1 MTSIDEIIK
10 REVNPFDL
18 VNLKPG
24 NFWGEQQDAAQT
36 VDSIHQEAI
45 TEIEALVDLVA
56 KDHVSRT
63 VLLAGDSGS
72 GKSYLLGRLKR
83 TLNPKAFF
91 AYIGPWADS
100 DHIWRHILRYTVDS
114 LMHNPEG
121 QQDSQLLLWLKS
133 LSAFTKRNLKQRV
146 LNDSVWKL
154 LQSDRKKFIK
164 HLKNTYKSAGIYSPD
179 IFFGILHDLTN
190 PELYDSACEWLR
202 GDDLS
207 EESMQAL
214 KVRNCIDTEDAA
226 KNILANF
233 GRISTETQPIV
244 ICFDNLETCLFNQNG
259 ILNPQPL
266 FNVNT
271 TIHNDYLRNFVIII
285 SVVTDIWKRSSVR
298 IQQADKARLETTIQ
312 LKRINLEQAEALWTY
327 RLGSLHHQAKP
338 KPESRIYPLT
348 KQLLEQSFPGT
359 KTDPRNVLIL
369 GRQEYRKH
377 KDSIGE
383 NLPDPDPEPDSQ
395 SEFQLLWQQEY
406 QKTEQKIT
414 KIALLSAPELVR
426 MLQEACI
433 ALGVK
438 EARPKLLGGKYAS
451 YSLSYKHPQEK
462 KQVGIIWTE
471 DSNMT
476 SFYTVMNAC
485 QTLVNK
491 RTDHALYLI
500 RAASVGTPKLVG
512 QRIYQ
517 QIFTGN
523 PHQHLKPN
531 LPSVHTL
538 ATYYSFVNS
547 ALAGELVV
555 AGTTT
560 TLEQLQTLV
569 RESKVL
575 EGCALLKELKIMPEG
590 SKPPLAPIKKYLLNL
605 IKNQHFIGRK
615 VLVDNTHGQFSDT
628 DISHIGQLIEQFYR
642 DNIIQIINPHEEL
655 DNQLVCWI
663 PEKNIPV

>member
-1 MTSIDEIIK
+1 MTSIDDIIK

-24 NFWGEQQDAAQT
+24 NFWGEQQDATQT

-45 TEIEALVDLVA
+45 TEIEALLDVVA
-56 KDHVSRT
+56 QDHISRT

-72 GKSYLLGRLKR
+72 GKSHLLGRLKR

-114 LMHNPEG
+114 LMHTPAG
-121 QQDSQLLLWLKS
+121 QQESQLMLWLKS

-146 LNDSVWKL
+146 LNDSVWQL
-154 LQSDRKKFIK
+154 LQSDRRKFIK
-164 HLKNTYKSAGIYSPD
+164 HLKDTYKSAGIYSPD
-179 IFFGILHDLTN
+179 IFFGILHDLTD

-271 TIHNDYLRNFVIII
+271 TIHNDNLRNFLIII
-285 SVVTDIWKRSSVR
+285 SVVTDIWKKSAIQ
-298 IQQADKARLETTIQ
+298 IQQPDKARLETTIQ
-312 LKRINLEQAEALWTY
+312 LKQISLEQAEALWAY
-327 RLGSLHHQAKP
+327 RLKPLHFQTEEKP
-338 KPESRIYPLT
+338 KSTLYPLD
-348 KQLLEQSFPGT
+348 KEALEKKFPGG
-359 KTDPRNVLIL
+359 KTNPRNALLL
-369 GRQEYRKH
+369 GKQQYQQYKGNLVTEGD
-377 KDSIGE
+377 DSGE
-383 NLPDPDPEPDSQ
+383 IIDLTD

-406 QKTEQKIT
+406 QKIEKKIT
-414 KIALLSAPELVR
+414 KIALLSAPELIR
-426 MLQEACI
+426 MLQEACL
-433 ALGVK
+433 ALEVK
-438 EARPKLLGGKYAS
+438 EVRLKLLGGKYAS
-451 YSLSYKHPQEK
+451 YSLSYKHPQQQK
-462 KQVGIIWTE
+462 TVGVIWTE
-471 DSNMT
+471 DSNMN
-476 SFYTVMNAC
+476 SFYTVMNAG
-485 QTLVNK
+485 QTLLNK
-491 RTDHALYLI
+491 KSDYCLYLI
-500 RAASVGTPKLVG
+500 RAAGVGTSKLVG
-512 QRIYQ
+512 HRIYK

-531 LPSVHTL
+531 LPAVHTL
-538 ATYYSFVNS
+538 ATYYNLVNS

-555 AGTTT
+555 SGKTVH
-560 TLEQLQTLV
+560 LDELRDLV
-569 RESKVL
+569 RQSK
-575 EGCALLKELKIMPEG
+575 ALNDCSLLRDLGVIK
-590 SKPPLAPIKKYLLNL
+590 SKKGISLDPIRKYLLNL
-605 IKNQHFIGRK
+605 IKNQQFIGRK
-615 VLVDNTHGQFSDT
+615 VLIDNTHGQFPEADVA
-628 DISHIGQLIEQFYR
+628 HIGQLIEQLYR
-642 DNIIQIINPHEEL
+642 DNLIQIINPQEKP
-655 DNQLVCWI
+655 DAQLVCWI
-663 PEKNIPV
+663 PGKV